1 MTTETQG
8 ETPAGL
14 PPLPNP
20 SLKPLGFWGCWS
32 LTVGVMIGSGI
43 FLLPTV
49 LAPYGLMSFGGWL
62 LTGGSSIL
70 LALVLARLAGRTTRT
85 GGPYAYAADAFGD
98 LSGFLIAW
106 GYWASVWIATPTIAL
121 AFVGYLSV
129 FFPQLNDAPVAQ
141 AAIALGLLWT
151 LTLISIRG
159 VREAGLVQLV
169 MTFLKLIP
177 LLLIIIAGL
186 AFGSADN
193 LPELNPTG
201 GHPLAILATTA
212 LLTMWA
218 FAGMEA
224 GVIPAGEVANPQKTM
239 PRAIFTGV
247 LTVALVYIGSTA
259 AVMMLVPADQLAES
273 TSPFSD
279 AARVLGT
286 WGPPLVAIGAL
297 VSTAGS
303 LNGNIFTSGQMP
315 LAVALDRLAPKF
327 LAIRN
332 KGHAPYWALILA
344 TSVSSILLML
354 NFSRGLVGAFT
365 FLLMMST
372 LTTLIPMLISALA
385 EFKHSW
391 ASARGWAAVAVG
403 GALYSV
409 FAILGSGL
417 EVLAWGALLLA
428 AGVPVFYL
436 GRQKG

>member
-1 MTTETQG
+1 MSDTGTTG
-8 ETPAGL
+8 AAA
-14 PPLPNP
+14 P
-20 SLKPLGFWGCWS
+20 SKPLGFWGCWS

-70 LALVLARLAGRTTRT
+70 LALVLARLAARTTRT
-85 GGPYAYAADAFGD
+85 GGPYAYARDAFGD
-98 LSGFLIAW
+98 LPGFLIAW

-129 FFPQLNDAPVAQ
+129 FFPQLSDNPVAQ
-141 AAIALGLLWT
+141 AAIALTLLWT
-151 LTLISIRG
+151 LTLVSIRG
-159 VREAGLVQLV
+159 VREAGLLQLA
-169 MTFLKLIP
+169 MTILKLVP
-177 LLLIIIAGL
+177 LALVILAGLIAG
-186 AFGSADN
+186 SPDN
-193 LPELNPTG
+193 LPAANPQG
-201 GHPLAILATTA
+201 GHPPAVLATTA

-224 GVIPAGEVANPQKTM
+224 
-239 PRAIFTGV
+239 
-247 LTVALVYIGSTA
+247 
-259 AVMMLVPADQLAES
+259 AVMMLVPADALATS

-297 VSTAGS
+297 ISTAGS

-315 LAVALDRLAPKF
+315 LAVALDRLAPAF
-327 LAIRN
+327 LSRRN
-332 KGHAPYWALILA
+332 KGHAPYWSLVLA
-344 TSVSSILLML
+344 TSISSVLLLL

-365 FLLMMST
+365 FLLMMSI
-372 LTTLIPMLISALA
+372 LTTLIPLLVSALA
-385 EFKHSW
+385 EFRYSW
-391 ASARGWAAVAVG
+391 RTARGWAAIAVA

-417 EVLAWGALLLA
+417 EVLAWGTVLLL

-436 GRQKG
+436 GRQKPAAEPYSR

>member
-1 MTTETQG
+1 MSDTGTTG
-8 ETPAGL
+8 AAA
-14 PPLPNP
+14 P
-20 SLKPLGFWGCWS
+20 SKPLGFWGCWS

-70 LALVLARLAGRTTRT
+70 LALVLARLAARTTRT
-85 GGPYAYAADAFGD
+85 GGPYAYARDAFGD
-98 LSGFLIAW
+98 LPGFLIAW

-129 FFPQLNDAPVAQ
+129 FFPQLSDNPVAQ
-141 AAIALGLLWT
+141 AAIALTLLWT
-151 LTLISIRG
+151 LTLVSIRG
-159 VREAGLVQLV
+159 VREAGLLQLA
-169 MTFLKLIP
+169 MTILKLVP
-177 LLLIIIAGL
+177 LALVILAGLIAG
-186 AFGSADN
+186 SPDN
-193 LPELNPTG
+193 LPAANPQG
-201 GHPLAILATTA
+201 GHPPAVLATTA

-224 GVIPAGEVANPQKTM
+224 GVIPAGEVRDPQKTM
-239 PRAIFTGV
+239 PRAIVSGV
-247 LTVALVYIGSTA
+247 ITVALVYIGSTA
-259 AVMMLVPADQLAES
+259 AVMMLVPADALATS

-297 VSTAGS
+297 ISTAGS

-315 LAVALDRLAPKF
+315 LAVALDRLAPAF
-327 LAIRN
+327 LSRRN
-332 KGHAPYWALILA
+332 KGHAPYWSLVLA
-344 TSVSSILLML
+344 TSISSVLLLL

-372 LTTLIPMLISALA
+372 LTTLIPLLVSALA
-385 EFKHSW
+385 EFRYSW
-391 ASARGWAAVAVG
+391 RTARGWAAIAVA

-417 EVLAWGALLLA
+417 EVLAWGTVLLL

-436 GRQKG
+436 GRQKPAAEPYSR

>member
-1 MTTETQG
+1 MTAETE
-8 ETPAGL
+8 AGL
-14 PPLPNP
+14 PPVPNP
-20 SLKPLGFWGCWS
+20 AMKPLGFWGCWS

-85 GGPYAYAADAFGD
+85 GGPYAYAHDAFGD
-98 LSGFLIAW
+98 LPGFLIAW
-106 GYWASVWIATPTIAL
+106 GYWASVWIATPTVAL
-121 AFVGYLSV
+121 AFVGYLGV
-129 FFPQLNDAPVAQ
+129 FFPALNDNPMTQ
-141 AAIALGLLWT
+141 LAIALALLWG
-151 LTLISIRG
+151 LTLVSIRG
-159 VREAGLVQLV
+159 VREAGFVQLL

-177 LLLIIIAGL
+177 LILIIFAGL
-186 AFGSADN
+186 AFGSAEN
-193 LPELNPTG
+193 LPAFNPSEG
-201 GHPLAILATTA
+201 SFISVLATTA

-224 GVIPAGEVANPQKTM
+224 GVIPAGEVENPQKTM
-239 PRAIFTGV
+239 PRAIITGV
-247 LTVALVYIGSTA
+247 ITVTIVYIASTA
-259 AVMMLVPADQLAES
+259 AVMMLVPADQLAAS
-273 TSPFSD
+273 TSPFSQ

-297 VSTAGS
+297 ISTAGS

-332 KGHAPYWALILA
+332 KGHAPYWSLILA
-344 TSVSSILLML
+344 SSFSSVLLL
-354 NFSRGLVGAFT
+354 ANFSRGLVGAFT

-372 LTTLIPMLISALA
+372 LTTLIPMLVSAMA

-391 ASARGWAAVAVG
+391 RSARGWAAIAVL
-403 GALYSV
+403 GALYSI

-417 EVLAWGALLLA
+417 VVLAWGAVLLA
-428 AGVPVFYL
+428 VGVVVFYV
-436 GRQKG
+436 GRQRG

>member
-1 MTTETQG
+1 MTDIQAPDRQAPDA
-8 ETPAGL
+8 PAADTAR
-14 PPLPNP
+14 
-20 SLKPLGFWGCWS
+20 PLGFWGCWS

-62 LTGGSSIL
+62 VTGGSSIL

-85 GGPYAYAADAFGD
+85 GGPYAYAHDAFGD
-98 LSGFLIAW
+98 LPGFLIAW
-106 GYWASVWIATPTIAL
+106 GYWASVWIATPTVAL

-129 FFPQLNDAPVAQ
+129 FFPQLSANPIAQ
-141 AAIALGLLWT
+141 AAIALTLMWT
-151 LTLISIRG
+151 LTLVSIRG
-159 VREAGLVQLV
+159 VREAGMLQLA
-169 MTFLKLIP
+169 MTVLKLIP
-177 LLLIIIAGL
+177 LILVIIAGL
-186 AFGSADN
+186 IAGSPDN
-193 LPELNPTG
+193 LPEVNPQG
-201 GHPLAILATTA
+201 GHPLAVLATTA

-239 PRAIFTGV
+239 PRAIVTGV
-247 LTVALVYIGSTA
+247 ITVTLVYIGSTA
-259 AVMMLVPADQLAES
+259 AVMLLIPADQLAAS

-286 WGPPLVAIGAL
+286 WGPPLVALGAL

-332 KGHAPYWALILA
+332 KGHAPYWSLLLA
-344 TSVSSILLML
+344 TSVSSILLLL

-372 LTTLIPMLISALA
+372 LTTLIPLLASALA
-385 EFKHSW
+385 EFRHSW
-391 ASARGWAAVAVG
+391 RTARGWAAVAVA

-417 EVLAWGALLLA
+417 EVLAWGAVLLA